1 MWCKRVLTYK
11 TNLRFRQ
18 SLQTFIEVVSNNY
31 PRISCKIGFT
41 IKEKA
46 FLLDYFR
53 KRVKQENEDWYFVP
67 PYTEEFQ
74 ARCLNLMVL
83 VINKFINVLK
93 L

>member
-1 MWCKRVLTYK
+1 M
-11 TNLRFRQ
+11 
-18 SLQTFIEVVSNNY
+18 
-31 PRISCKIGFT
+31 GFT

-53 KRVKQENEDWYFVP
+53 KRVKQENEDWHYFVP

-74 ARCLNLMVL
+74 ARCPNLMVL
-83 VINKFINVLK
+83 VIKFINVLK

>member
-1 MWCKRVLTYK
+1 LKCHISKFKVVVVDNLSDLSQK

-31 PRISCKIGFT
+31 PRISCKMGVT

-53 KRVKQENEDWYFVP
+53 KRVKQEKEDWPYFVP
-67 PYTEEFQ
+67 PYTEEF
-74 ARCLNLMVL
+74 
-83 VINKFINVLK
+83 
-93 L
+93 

>member
-1 MWCKRVLTYK
+1 M
-11 TNLRFRQ
+11 
-18 SLQTFIEVVSNNY
+18 
-31 PRISCKIGFT
+31 GFT

-53 KRVKQENEDWYFVP
+53 KRVKQESEDWPYSVP

-74 ARCLNLMVL
+74 AKCLNLMVL

>member
-1 MWCKRVLTYK
+1 M
-11 TNLRFRQ
+11 
-18 SLQTFIEVVSNNY
+18 
-31 PRISCKIGFT
+31 GFT

-53 KRVKQENEDWYFVP
+53 KRVKQENENWLYFVP

>member
-1 MWCKRVLTYK
+1 M
-11 TNLRFRQ
+11 
-18 SLQTFIEVVSNNY
+18 
-31 PRISCKIGFT
+31 GFT

-53 KRVKQENEDWYFVP
+53 KRVKQENEDWPYFVP
-67 PYTEEFQ
+67 PYTEE
-74 ARCLNLMVL
+74 CPNLMVL

>member
-1 MWCKRVLTYK
+1 M
-11 TNLRFRQ
+11 
-18 SLQTFIEVVSNNY
+18 
-31 PRISCKIGFT
+31 GFT

-53 KRVKQENEDWYFVP
+53 KRVKQESEDSPYFVP

-74 ARCLNLMVL
+74 AKCLNLMVL

-93 L
+93 FIMPNFSES

>member
-1 MWCKRVLTYK
+1 M
-11 TNLRFRQ
+11 
-18 SLQTFIEVVSNNY
+18 
-31 PRISCKIGFT
+31 GFT

-53 KRVKQENEDWYFVP
+53 KRVKQENVDWPYFVP
-67 PYTEEFQ
+67 PYTKEFQ
-74 ARCLNLMVL
+74 ARYPNLMVL

>member
-1 MWCKRVLTYK
+1 M
-11 TNLRFRQ
+11 
-18 SLQTFIEVVSNNY
+18 
-31 PRISCKIGFT
+31 GFT

-53 KRVKQENEDWYFVP
+53 KRVKQESEDWPYFVP

-74 ARCLNLMVL
+74 AKCLNLMVL

-93 L
+93 LYCLILVNHNPSLRRSQVSP

>member
-1 MWCKRVLTYK
+1 VL
-11 TNLRFRQ
+11 ND
-18 SLQTFIEVVSNNY
+18 
-31 PRISCKIGFT
+31 PRISCKMGFT

-46 FLLDYFR
+46 FVLDYFR
-53 KRVKQENEDWYFVP
+53 KRVKQKLRLALLCP

-74 ARCLNLMVL
+74 ARCLNLMVF

>member
-1 MWCKRVLTYK
+1 MD
-11 TNLRFRQ
+11 
-18 SLQTFIEVVSNNY
+18 I
-31 PRISCKIGFT
+31 T

-46 FLLDYFR
+46 FLFDYFR
-53 KRVKQENEDWYFVP
+53 NRVKQENEDWLYFVP

-74 ARCLNLMVL
+74 ARCPNLVVL

>member
-1 MWCKRVLTYK
+1 M
-11 TNLRFRQ
+11 
-18 SLQTFIEVVSNNY
+18 FIEIVNNNY
-31 PRISCKIGFT
+31 PRISCKMGFT

-53 KRVKQENEDWYFVP
+53 KRVKQESEDWPYFVP

-74 ARCLNLMVL
+74 ARCPNLMVL
-83 VINKFINVLK
+83 VMNKFINVLK